1 MNFRVLKAFLAV
13 SRTGNITRAVQQLH
27 ISQPALSRR
36 IAELEEDV
44 GAPLFERTNRSLTLT
59 DRGMR
64 FEAHAREMLEV
75 YERMMRDMAEA
86 PEALTGKVRL
96 GCVESSVAEFA
107 YDVVSRMHAE
117 HPKVTFELY
126 SADGDDI
133 RTGLDQD
140 RLDLGILL
148 EPVESAKYESV
159 ELPFTDRWGLIV
171 AKDAPEAKLEGISTL
186 GLANRPL
193 ILPRRGIVLDE
204 IASWLGTEREKLPG
218 FLTQNLLTNGLPFVR
233 RGLAA
238 MVSVEG
244 AFRIRP
250 SEDVVFVP
258 FKPDRK
264 IAHKFVRR
272 RNRRLG
278 EAAEMFWMRAKEML
292 QSGSEKGA

>member
-13 SRTGNITRAVQQLH
+13 SRTGNIMRAAEQLH

-44 GAPLFERTNRSLTLT
+44 GAPLFERTNRRLTLT

-75 YERMMRDMAEA
+75 YERMKRDMAEA

-148 EPVESAKYESV
+148 EPVELAKYESV

-193 ILPRRGIVLDE
+193 ILPRHGIVLDE

-218 FLTQNLLTNGLPFVR
+218 FLTQNLLTNVLPFVR

-292 QSGSEKGA
+292 QSGSGKGG

>member
-1 MNFRVLKAFLAV
+1 M
-13 SRTGNITRAVQQLH
+13 
-27 ISQPALSRR
+27 
-36 IAELEEDV
+36 
-44 GAPLFERTNRSLTLT
+44 
-59 DRGMR
+59 
-64 FEAHAREMLEV
+64 
-75 YERMMRDMAEA
+75 
-86 PEALTGKVRL
+86 
-96 GCVESSVAEFA
+96 
-107 YDVVSRMHAE
+107 
-117 HPKVTFELY
+117 
-126 SADGDDI
+126 
-133 RTGLDQD
+133 
-140 RLDLGILL
+140 
-148 EPVESAKYESV
+148 
-159 ELPFTDRWGLIV
+159 
-171 AKDAPEAKLEGISTL
+171 
-186 GLANRPL
+186 
-193 ILPRRGIVLDE
+193 LDE

>member
-13 SRTGNITRAVQQLH
+13 SRTDNITRAAQQLH

>member
-13 SRTGNITRAVQQLH
+13 SRTGNITRAAEQLH

-44 GAPLFERTNRSLTLT
+44 GAPLFERTNRRLTLT

-64 FEAHAREMLEV
+64 FEAHAREMREA
-75 YERMMRDMAEA
+75 YERMKRDMAEA

-96 GCVESSVAEFA
+96 GCVESSVVKFA

-133 RTGLDQD
+133 RAGLDQD

-159 ELPFTDRWGLIV
+159 ELPYTDRWGLIV
-171 AKDAPEAKLEGISTL
+171 AKDAPEAKLDGISAL
-186 GLANRPL
+186 GLGKRPL

-204 IASWLGTEREKLPG
+204 IASWLGTEREKLPV
-218 FLTQNLLTNGLPFVR
+218 FLTQNLLTNSLLFVR

-250 SEDVVFVP
+250 TDGVVFVP
-258 FKPDRK
+258 FKPERK

-272 RNRRLG
+272 RNRRLS
-278 EAAEMFWMRAKEML
+278 EAAEVFWMRAKEML
-292 QSGSEKGA
+292 QSGEEESA

>member
-13 SRTGNITRAVQQLH
+13 SRTGNITRAAEQLH

-44 GAPLFERTNRSLTLT
+44 GAPLFERTNRRLTLT

-64 FEAHAREMLEV
+64 FEAHAREMLEA
-75 YERMMRDMAEA
+75 YERMKRDMAEA

-96 GCVESSVAEFA
+96 GCVESSVVKFA

-133 RTGLDQD
+133 RAGLDQD

-159 ELPFTDRWGLIV
+159 ELPYTDRWGLIV
-171 AKDAPEAKLEGISTL
+171 AKDAPEAKLDGISAL
-186 GLANRPL
+186 GLGKRPL

-204 IASWLGTEREKLPG
+204 IASWLGTEREKLPV
-218 FLTQNLLTNGLPFVR
+218 FLTQNLLTNSLLFVR

-250 SEDVVFVP
+250 TDGVVFVP
-258 FKPDRK
+258 FKPERK

-272 RNRRLG
+272 RNRRLS
-278 EAAEMFWMRAKEML
+278 EAAEVFWMRAKEML
-292 QSGSEKGA
+292 QSGEEESA

>member
-13 SRTGNITRAVQQLH
+13 SRTGNITRAAQQLH

-36 IAELEEDV
+36 IVELEEDV
-44 GAPLFERTNRSLTLT
+44 GAPLFERTNRRLTLT

-75 YERMMRDMAEA
+75 YERMKRDMAEA

-107 YDVVSRMHAE
+107 YDVVSRMRAE

-133 RTGLDQD
+133 RAGLDQD

-159 ELPFTDRWGLIV
+159 
-171 AKDAPEAKLEGISTL
+171 
-186 GLANRPL
+186 
-193 ILPRRGIVLDE
+193 
-204 IASWLGTEREKLPG
+204 
-218 FLTQNLLTNGLPFVR
+218 
-233 RGLAA
+233 
-238 MVSVEG
+238 
-244 AFRIRP
+244 
-250 SEDVVFVP
+250 
-258 FKPDRK
+258 
-264 IAHKFVRR
+264 
-272 RNRRLG
+272 
-278 EAAEMFWMRAKEML
+278 
-292 QSGSEKGA
+292 

>member
-13 SRTGNITRAVQQLH
+13 SRTGNITRAAEQLH

-44 GAPLFERTNRSLTLT
+44 GAPLFERTNRRLTLT

-64 FEAHAREMLEV
+64 FEAHAREMLEA
-75 YERMMRDMAEA
+75 YERMKRDMAEA

-96 GCVESSVAEFA
+96 GCVESSVVKFA

-133 RTGLDQD
+133 RAGLDQD

-159 ELPFTDRWGLIV
+159 ELPYTDRWGLIV
-171 AKDAPEAKLEGISTL
+171 AKDAPEAKLDGISAL
-186 GLANRPL
+186 GLGKRPL

-204 IASWLGTEREKLPG
+204 IASWLGTEREKLPV
-218 FLTQNLLTNGLPFVR
+218 FLTQNLLTNSLLFVR

-250 SEDVVFVP
+250 TDGVVFVP
-258 FKPDRK
+258 FKPERK

-272 RNRRLG
+272 RNWRLS
-278 EAAEMFWMRAKEML
+278 EAAEVFWMRAKEML
-292 QSGSEKGA
+292 QSGEEESA

>member
-13 SRTGNITRAVQQLH
+13 SRTGNITRAAQQLH

-44 GAPLFERTNRSLTLT
+44 GAPLFERTNRRLTLT

-75 YERMMRDMAEA
+75 YERMKRDMAEA

-171 AKDAPEAKLEGISTL
+171 AKDAPEAKLDGISAL
-186 GLANRPL
+186 GLGKRPL

-204 IASWLGTEREKLPG
+204 IASWLGTEREKLPV
-218 FLTQNLLTNGLPFVR
+218 FLTQNLLTNSLLFVR

-250 SEDVVFVP
+250 TDGVVFVP
-258 FKPDRK
+258 FKPERK

-272 RNRRLG
+272 RNRRLS
-278 EAAEMFWMRAKEML
+278 EAAEVFWMRAKEML
-292 QSGSEKGA
+292 QSGEEESA

>member
-13 SRTGNITRAVQQLH
+13 SRTGNITRAAQQLH

-36 IAELEEDV
+36 ITELEEDV

-218 FLTQNLLTNGLPFVR
+218 FLTQNLLTNGLLYVR

-264 IAHKFVRR
+264 VAHKFVRR

-292 QSGSEKGA
+292 QSGSGKEA

>member
-13 SRTGNITRAVQQLH
+13 SRTGNITRAAEQLH

-75 YERMMRDMAEA
+75 YERMKRDMAEA

-117 HPKVTFELY
+117 YPKVTFELY

-159 ELPFTDRWGLIV
+159 ELPFSDRWGLIV

-186 GLANRPL
+186 GLANQPL

>member
-1 MNFRVLKAFLAV
+1 MNFRILKAFLAV
-13 SRTGNITRAVQQLH
+13 SRTGNITRAAQQLH

-44 GAPLFERTNRSLTLT
+44 GAPLFERTNRRLTLT

-75 YERMMRDMAEA
+75 YERMKRDMAEA

-159 ELPFTDRWGLIV
+159 ELPFSDRWGLIV
-171 AKDAPEAKLEGISTL
+171 AKDAPEARRHFHARTREPAAHPS
-186 GLANRPL
+186 APRNR
-193 ILPRRGIVLDE
+193 
-204 IASWLGTEREKLPG
+204 A
-218 FLTQNLLTNGLPFVR
+218 
-233 RGLAA
+233 
-238 MVSVEG
+238 
-244 AFRIRP
+244 
-250 SEDVVFVP
+250 
-258 FKPDRK
+258 
-264 IAHKFVRR
+264 R
-272 RNRRLG
+272 RNRLLARD
-278 EAAEMFWMRAKEML
+278 
-292 QSGSEKGA
+292 GA

>member
-13 SRTGNITRAVQQLH
+13 SRTGNITRAAQQLH

-44 GAPLFERTNRSLTLT
+44 GAPLFERTNRRLTLT

-75 YERMMRDMAEA
+75 YERMKCDMAEA

-159 ELPFTDRWGLIV
+159 ELPFSDRWGLIV
-171 AKDAPEAKLEGISTL
+171 AKDAPEAKLEVISTL

>member
-13 SRTGNITRAVQQLH
+13 SRTGNITRAAQQLH

-44 GAPLFERTNRSLTLT
+44 GAPLFERTNRRLTLT
-59 DRGMR
+59 DSGMR

-75 YERMMRDMAEA
+75 YERMKRDMAEA

-107 YDVVSRMHAE
+107 YDVVSRMRAE

-159 ELPFTDRWGLIV
+159 ELPFSDRWGLIV

-193 ILPRRGIVLDE
+193 ILPRRRIVLDE
-204 IASWLGTEREKLPG
+204 ISSWLGTEREKLPG

-264 IAHKFVRR
+264 VAHKFVRR

-292 QSGSEKGA
+292 QSGSGKEA

>member
-1 MNFRVLKAFLAV
+1 MNFRVLKTFLAV
-13 SRTGNITRAVQQLH
+13 SRTGNITRAAEQLH

-44 GAPLFERTNRSLTLT
+44 GAPLFERTNRRLTLT

-64 FEAHAREMLEV
+64 FEAHAREMLEA
-75 YERMMRDMAEA
+75 YERMKRDMAEA

-96 GCVESSVAEFA
+96 GCVESSVVKFA

-133 RTGLDQD
+133 RAGLDQD

-159 ELPFTDRWGLIV
+159 ELPYTDRWGLIV
-171 AKDAPEAKLEGISTL
+171 AKDAPEAKLDGISAL
-186 GLANRPL
+186 GLGKRPL

-204 IASWLGTEREKLPG
+204 IASWLGTEREKLPV
-218 FLTQNLLTNGLPFVR
+218 FLTQNLLTNSLLFVR

-250 SEDVVFVP
+250 TDGVVFVP
-258 FKPDRK
+258 FKPERK

-272 RNRRLG
+272 RNRRLS
-278 EAAEMFWMRAKEML
+278 EAAEVFWMRAKEML
-292 QSGSEKGA
+292 QSGEEESA

>member
-13 SRTGNITRAVQQLH
+13 SRTGNITRAAERLH

-44 GAPLFERTNRSLTLT
+44 GAPLFERTNRRLTLT

-64 FEAHAREMLEV
+64 FEAHAREMLEA
-75 YERMMRDMAEA
+75 YERMKRDMAEA

-96 GCVESSVAEFA
+96 GCVESSVVKFA

-133 RTGLDQD
+133 RAGLDQD

-159 ELPFTDRWGLIV
+159 ELPYTDRWGLIV
-171 AKDAPEAKLEGISTL
+171 AKDAPEAKLDGISAL
-186 GLANRPL
+186 GLGKRPL

-204 IASWLGTEREKLPG
+204 IASWLGTEREKLPV
-218 FLTQNLLTNGLPFVR
+218 FLTQNLLTNSLLFVR

-250 SEDVVFVP
+250 TDGVVFVP
-258 FKPDRK
+258 FKPERK

-272 RNRRLG
+272 RNRRLS
-278 EAAEMFWMRAKEML
+278 EAAEVFWMRAKEML
-292 QSGSEKGA
+292 QSGEEESA

>member
-13 SRTGNITRAVQQLH
+13 SRTGNITRAAEQLH

-44 GAPLFERTNRSLTLT
+44 GAPLFERTNRRLTLT

-64 FEAHAREMLEV
+64 FEAHAREMLEA
-75 YERMMRDMAEA
+75 YERMKRDMAEA

-96 GCVESSVAEFA
+96 GCVESSVVKFA

-133 RTGLDQD
+133 RAGFDQD

-159 ELPFTDRWGLIV
+159 ELPYTDRWGLIV
-171 AKDAPEAKLEGISTL
+171 AKDAPEAKLDGISAL
-186 GLANRPL
+186 GLGKRPL

-204 IASWLGTEREKLPG
+204 IASWLGTEREKLPV
-218 FLTQNLLTNGLPFVR
+218 FLTQNLLTNSLLFVR

-250 SEDVVFVP
+250 TDGVVFVP
-258 FKPDRK
+258 FKPERK

-272 RNRRLG
+272 RNRRLS
-278 EAAEMFWMRAKEML
+278 EAAEVFWMRAKEML
-292 QSGSEKGA
+292 QSGEEESA